1 MLRENML
8 KSLISAKGDPRL
20 NVSLE
25 NCLCAILPEKVLLDA
40 VLHSIHENQVASALS
55 LVVSELCKCSA
66 EAGIK
71 NYAPGKM
78 MRELFVK
85 RIPSYFLRIL
95 TGTKMYFK

>member
-8 KSLISAKGDPRL
+8 KSLIFAKGDPRL
-20 NVSLE
+20 YVSLE
-25 NCLCAILPEKVLLDA
+25 DFLCAILPEKVLFDA
-40 VLHSIHENQVASALS
+40 VLHSKHKNQVASAVS
-55 LVVSELCKCSA
+55 PVVSELFKFSV

-85 RIPSYFLRIL
+85 RIPSYFLRS
-95 TGTKMYFK
+95 G